1 MAVVQINSV
10 IEFAQLNVLAGL
22 GGIHREVTTSEVSR
36 PGMELTGH
44 LDHYEKERI
53 QFIGKKE
60 MEYILELQG
69 QDKND
74 RFRELCTSSTPG
86 IIVTSGQS
94 VPHELIKVSDETQVP
109 LIQSTQSTTRLI
121 DDITRYLEAELAPT
135 TSVHGVLLDIYGVGV
150 LITGKSGIG
159 KSEIALELVKRGHQ
173 LVADDRVDIRRT
185 DNDRLIG
192 TSPSLIQHLIE
203 IRGLGIINVT
213 TLFGAGSVL
222 EKKNIS
228 LIMQLEE
235 WDGKKE
241 YDRLGLDELTTEII
255 DVHIPTATIP
265 IRPGRNISVIIEVA
279 AMNFRQKSLGVNAAT
294 EFADRLS
301 LMIEEAKNNPMEGR

>member
-1 MAVVQINSV
+1 MAVVQMNSIV
-10 IEFAQLNVLAGL
+10 EYAQLDVLAGL
-22 GGIHREVTTSEVSR
+22 SGIYREVTTSEVSR

-53 QFIGKKE
+53 QLLGKKE
-60 MEYILELQG
+60 MTYILQLQE
-69 QDKND
+69 QDRQS
-74 RFRELCTSSTPG
+74 RFQQLCTSSTPG
-86 IIVTSGQS
+86 IIVTRGQS
-94 VPHELIKVSDETQVP
+94 VPHELVEVANKTEVP
-109 LIQSTQSTTRLI
+109 LIRSVQPTTKLI
-121 DDITRYLEAELAPT
+121 DDLTRYLETELAPT

-150 LITGKSGIG
+150 LVTGKSGIG

-203 IRGLGIINVT
+203 IRGLGIVNVA

-222 EKKNIS
+222 ERKDIA

-241 YDRLGLDELTTEII
+241 YDRLGLDEQTTDII
-255 DVHIPTATIP
+255 DVQVPTATIP

-301 LMIEEAKNNPMEGR
+301 LMIKEAKNNPMEGR